1 MQHVTFLL
9 SPLAPFLQTLSTL
22 PRVQSE
28 PACMPGVHSSN
39 GFTLPY
45 NPFTLLNSPS
55 PFLSPLF
62 LSLLS
67 SVVLPPSPP
76 SPSFLVCLA
85 VCHCFFVKSC
95 CVHVCVRCVC
105 VCVRL
110 ELMCVMCFTAA
121 GLVWR
126 SAEERHSPMGK
137 VDDPG
142 GTVNLRLFVLFLWA
156 SHWLAWYAHTPC
168 LLCWDCVSGD
178 VSPVLAL
185 NANTLDVLDQC
196 CCRIVLVAP
205 NA

>member
-1 MQHVTFLL
+1 M
-9 SPLAPFLQTLSTL
+9 SLAGCLDSCMSVLVRCYTTEFLQAKCNTSPSCCRPSL
-22 PRVQSE
+22 PSSRPFQLFPGSRVQSE

-67 SVVLPPSPP
+67 SVFLPLSPSPP
-76 SPSFLVCLA
+76 SPSLLVCLA

-126 SAEERHSPMGK
+126 SAEERHSPTGK
-137 VDDPG
+137 VA
-142 GTVNLRLFVLFLWA
+142 V
-156 SHWLAWYAHTPC
+156 
-168 LLCWDCVSGD
+168 
-178 VSPVLAL
+178 AL
-185 NANTLDVLDQC
+185 
-196 CCRIVLVAP
+196 
-205 NA
+205 